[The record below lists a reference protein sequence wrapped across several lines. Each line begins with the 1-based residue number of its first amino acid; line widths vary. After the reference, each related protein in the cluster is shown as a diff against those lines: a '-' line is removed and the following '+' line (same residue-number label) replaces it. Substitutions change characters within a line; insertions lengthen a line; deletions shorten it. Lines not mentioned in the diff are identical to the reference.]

1 VSEIKNTTS
10 DTWTTFR
17 LVTLVL
23 GPVVGFFLWLTFRP
37 AGQVV
42 DGNAGAAAIVIGLL
56 GWMAIWWAT
65 QTVDLAIT
73 GLLPV
78 VILPVLGA
86 SKAEQ
91 VLAPYANDVIF
102 LFAGGCI
109 LGIAIQRHGLGLK
122 FLKIAIRIIGDSP
135 NRIIAAFLLV
145 TALVSAWVSNTA
157 TAAMMLPLG
166 MAAIAI
172 YSKAENADSASSKA
186 ISNFQRAILLSIA
199 YGASIG
205 GVMTVLG
212 SPPNPIGVEWI
223 NANGGKM
230 DFVKWASIGVP
241 TAILMM
247 IAAQVIFIWAF
258 PLHGLPRPKG
268 ELDVDRKGTGLS
280 RAAKLTLL
288 VFLAAVV
295 TWVCAPFIKSVVPD
309 LILKD
314 GVIAIAAALA
324 LFIIPAARGSSQAI
338 VPWSETGKLPWG
350 VFILFG
356 GGLTLAEAMQRTG
369 VSQMIAQSVTG
380 IGGMPEPLVIAIVAA
395 VMIFA
400 SEIASNTALAAT
412 AVPIVGAMAP
422 GLGIAPEKLVITA
435 VLGASLAFMLPVGTP
450 PNALVFSTGLVP
462 MREMLRV
469 GFVLNLCAIVVITL
483 VCSLLL

>member
-1 VSEIKNTTS
+1 MSEIKNTTS

-86 SKAEQ
+86 SKADQ

-172 YSKAENADSASSKA
+172 YSNAENADSASSKA

-241 TAILMM
+241 TGILMM

-268 ELDVDRKGTGLS
+268 ELEVDRKGTGLS

-356 GGLTLAEAMQRTG
+356 GGLSLAEAMQRTG

>member
-1 VSEIKNTTS
+1 MSEIKNTTS

-166 MAAIAI
+166 MAATAI
-172 YSKAENADSASSKA
+172 YSNAENADSASSKA

-241 TAILMM
+241 TGILMM

-268 ELDVDRKGTGLS
+268 ELQVDRKGTGLS

-295 TWVCAPFIKSVVPD
+295 TWVCAPFIKSLVPD

-356 GGLTLAEAMQRTG
+356 GGLSLAEAMQRTG
-369 VSQMIAQSVTG
+369 VSQMIAQSVSG

>member
-1 VSEIKNTTS
+1 MSEIKNTTS

-122 FLKIAIRIIGDSP
+122 FLKLAIRIIGDSP

-356 GGLTLAEAMQRTG
+356 GGLSLAEAMQRTG

>member
-1 VSEIKNTTS
+1 MSEIKNTTS

-37 AGQVV
+37 ADQVV
-42 DGNAGAAAIVIGLL
+42 DANAGAAAIVIGLL

-86 SKAEQ
+86 SNSEQ

-102 LFAGGCI
+102 LFAGGCV

-122 FLKIAIRIIGDSP
+122 FLKIAIGIIGDSP
-135 NRIIAAFLLV
+135 NRIVAAFLLV

-157 TAAMMLPLG
+157 TVAMMLPLG

-172 YSKAENADSASSKA
+172 YSNVENADSSKA

-230 DFVKWASIGVP
+230 DFVKWASIGLP
-241 TAILMM
+241 TGILMM

-258 PLHGLPRPKG
+258 PLHGLPQPKG
-268 ELDVDRKGTGLS
+268 ELEVHRKGIGLS

-288 VFLAAVV
+288 VFIAAVV

-324 LFIIPAARGSSQAI
+324 LFIIPVARGSSQAI

-356 GGLTLAEAMQRTG
+356 GGLSLAEAMQRTG

-412 AVPIVGAMAP
+412 AVPILGAMAP

>member
-1 VSEIKNTTS
+1 MSEIKNTTS

-86 SKAEQ
+86 SKADQ

-172 YSKAENADSASSKA
+172 YSNAENADSASSKA

-241 TAILMM
+241 TGILMM

-268 ELDVDRKGTGLS
+268 ELEVDRKGTGLS

>member
-1 VSEIKNTTS
+1 MSEIKNTTS
-10 DTWTTFR
+10 DTWITFR

-23 GPVVGFFLWLTFRP
+23 GPLVGFFLWLAFRP

-42 DGNAGAAAIVIGLL
+42 DANAGAAAIVIGLL

-172 YSKAENADSASSKA
+172 YSNEKNADSASSKA

-288 VFLAAVV
+288 VFFAAVV

-356 GGLTLAEAMQRTG
+356 GGLSLAEAMQRTG

>member
-1 VSEIKNTTS
+1 MSEIKNTTS

-23 GPVVGFFLWLTFRP
+23 GPVVGFFLWLAFRP
-37 AGQVV
+37 GGQVV
-42 DGNAGAAAIVIGLL
+42 DANAGAAAIVIGLL

-86 SKAEQ
+86 SKSEQ

-166 MAAIAI
+166 MAATAI
-172 YSKAENADSASSKA
+172 YSNAENADSASSKA
-186 ISNFQRAILLSIA
+186 ISNFQRAILLAIA

-212 SPPNPIGVEWI
+212 SPPNPIGAEWI

-241 TAILMM
+241 TGILMM

-268 ELDVDRKGTGLS
+268 ELEVDRKGTGLS

-295 TWVCAPFIKSVVPD
+295 TWVCAPFIKSLVPD

-356 GGLTLAEAMQRTG
+356 GGLSLAEAMQRTG
-369 VSQMIAQSVTG
+369 VSQMIAQSVSG

>member
-1 VSEIKNTTS
+1 MKNTTS

-172 YSKAENADSASSKA
+172 YSNAENADSASSKA

-241 TAILMM
+241 TGILMM

-268 ELDVDRKGTGLS
+268 ELQVDRKGTGLS

-288 VFLAAVV
+288 VFVMAVI
-295 TWVCAPFIKSVVPD
+295 TWVCAPYIKSVVPD

-356 GGLTLAEAMQRTG
+356 GGLSLAEAMQRTG

>member
-1 VSEIKNTTS
+1 MSEIKNTTS

-172 YSKAENADSASSKA
+172 YSNAENADSASSKA

-268 ELDVDRKGTGLS
+268 ELQVDRKGTGLS

-380 IGGMPEPLVIAIVAA
+380 IGGMPEPLVIAIIAA